1 MGGYSMSVIF
11 KPQKLIQCKVR
22 EWGGKVMY
30 IGILSIQTGLY
41 TVCHVSDENDIFT
54 EYQLVP
60 ANTFTYTT
68 DTVNGYLYSKVNA
81 LLVPSAVLFKNP
93 TWKIYIPHI
102 GLSTDFP
109 NEPTEKNVKAF
120 LEGLNAC

>member
-1 MGGYSMSVIF
+1 MGGYTMSIIF

-22 EWGGKVMY
+22 EWGGKVIY

-41 TVCHVSDENDIFT
+41 TVCHVSDEKDAFT

-60 ANTFTYTT
+60 ADTFTYTT
-68 DTVNGYLYSKVNA
+68 DTVNGYLYSKISA
-81 LLVPSAVLFKNP
+81 PLVPSAVLFKNS
-93 TWKIYIPHI
+93 TWKIYIPHL

-109 NEPTEKNVKAF
+109 DEPTEKNVEAF

>member
-1 MGGYSMSVIF
+1 MSVVF

-30 IGILSIQTGLY
+30 VGILSIQTGLY

>member
-1 MGGYSMSVIF
+1 MSIIF

-22 EWGGKVMY
+22 EWGGQVKY

-41 TVCHVSDENDIFT
+41 TVCHVSDENDVFT

-60 ANTFTYTT
+60 ADTFTYTT
-68 DTVNGYLYSKVNA
+68 DTVNGYLYSKFNA
-81 LLVPSAVLFKNP
+81 PLIPSAVLFKNS

-109 NEPTEKNVKAF
+109 DEPTEKNVEAF

>member
-1 MGGYSMSVIF
+1 MGGYAMSIIF

-30 IGILSIQTGLY
+30 VGILSIQSGLY
-41 TVCHVSDENDIFT
+41 TVCHVSDENDVFT

-60 ANTFTYTT
+60 ADTFTYTT
-68 DTVNGYLYSKVNA
+68 DTVNGYLYSKVYA
-81 LLVPSAVLFKNP
+81 PLVPSAILFKNF
-93 TWKIYIPHI
+93 TWKIYIPHL
-102 GLSTDFP
+102 GFSTDFP
-109 NEPTEKNVKAF
+109 DEPTEKNVEAF

>member
-1 MGGYSMSVIF
+1 MSIIF

-22 EWGGKVMY
+22 EWGGKVIY
-30 IGILSIQTGLY
+30 IGILSIQTGIY
-41 TVCHVSDENDIFT
+41 TVCNVSDENDVFT
-54 EYQLVP
+54 KYQLVP
-60 ANTFTYTT
+60 ADTFTYTT

-81 LLVPSAVLFKNP
+81 PLVPSAILFKNP

-109 NEPTEKNVKAF
+109 DEPTEKNVEAF

>member
-1 MGGYSMSVIF
+1 MGGYAVSIIF
-11 KPQKLIQCKVR
+11 KPQKLVPCKVR
-22 EWGGKVMY
+22 EWGGQVKY

-41 TVCHVSDENDIFT
+41 TVCHLSDEKDVFT
-54 EYQLVP
+54 DYQLVP
-60 ANTFTYTT
+60 ADTFTYTT
-68 DTVNGYLYSKVNA
+68 DTINGYLYSKVNA
-81 LLVPSAVLFKNP
+81 PLVPSAILFKNF

-109 NEPTEKNVKAF
+109 DEPTEKNVKAF

>member
-1 MGGYSMSVIF
+1 MSVIF
-11 KPQKLIQCKVR
+11 KPQKLIQCRVR
-22 EWGGKVMY
+22 EWGGKVIY

-41 TVCHVSDENDIFT
+41 TVCHLSNEKDVFI

-60 ANTFTYTT
+60 ADTFTYTT
-68 DTVNGYLYSKVNA
+68 DTVNGYLYSKVSA
-81 LLVPSAVLFKNP
+81 PLVPSAVLFKNS
-93 TWKIYIPHI
+93 TWKIYIPHL

-109 NEPTEKNVKAF
+109 DEPTGKNVEAF

>member
-1 MGGYSMSVIF
+1 MGGYAVSIIF

-22 EWGGKVMY
+22 EWGGQVKY

-41 TVCHVSDENDIFT
+41 TVCHVSDENDVFT
-54 EYQLVP
+54 GYQLVP
-60 ANTFTYTT
+60 ADTFTYTT

-81 LLVPSAVLFKNP
+81 PLVPSAVLFKNP

-109 NEPTEKNVKAF
+109 NEPTEKNVEAF

>member
-1 MGGYSMSVIF
+1 MGGYAVSIIF

-30 IGILSIQTGLY
+30 VGILSIQTGLY
-41 TVCHVSDENDIFT
+41 TVYHVSDENDVFT
-54 EYQLVP
+54 DYQLVP
-60 ANTFTYTT
+60 ADTFTYTT

-81 LLVPSAVLFKNP
+81 PLVPSAVLFKNS

-109 NEPTEKNVKAF
+109 DEPTEKNVKAF

>member
-1 MGGYSMSVIF
+1 MSIIF

-22 EWGGKVMY
+22 EWGGRVMY
-30 IGILSIQTGLY
+30 IGILSIQSGLY
-41 TVCHVSDENDIFT
+41 TVCHVSSENDVFT
-54 EYQLVP
+54 EYQLVS
-60 ANTFTYTT
+60 ADTFTYTT
-68 DTVNGYLYSKVNA
+68 DTVNGYLYSKISA
-81 LLVPSAVLFKNP
+81 PLVPSAILFKNH

-109 NEPTEKNVKAF
+109 DEPTEKNVKSF